1 MSSGFEC
8 FHTNILNVFLY
19 GLLINLIYTVCRI
32 YIWYIRF
39 VVYNRNILNVLLYGL
54 LINFV
59 YTVCCIYISYIRF
72 AVYNNTEKRPTE
84 PFCLGDL
91 LGGSTLGCLGSQT
104 WILGSTGVW
113 DPREGG
119 MNPRMNPLGSQTWIL
134 GSTTGVW
141 DPQQGRR
148 NESQNDES
156 QTRILGSTGV
166 KWRRRR
172 KLG

>member
-8 FHTNILNVFLY
+8 FHRNILNVFLY

-72 AVYNNTEKRPTE
+72 AVYNNTEKRPTGYRTVLSGRFTGGIH
-84 PFCLGDL
+84 PGMLGVSDL
-91 LGGSTLGCLGSQT
+91 DPGIHGSLGS
-104 WILGSTGVW
+104 
-113 DPREGG
+113 
-119 MNPRMNPLGSQTWIL
+119 
-134 GSTTGVW
+134 
-141 DPQQGRR
+141 QGRR
-148 NESQNDES
+148 NESQNES
-156 QTRILGSTGV
+156 LGVSDLDPGIHDGSLGSPAG
-166 KWRRRR
+166 KAE
-172 KLG
+172 